1 MMPAPLGAGI
11 AYLRV
16 STDRQDHERQVQD
29 VQRWLERRG
38 LKPVETVEDTGSRLQ
53 AKKRADF
60 QRLFD
65 RVRSGEFG
73 WVVIQTIDRLGF
85 QHTYEYFKFIAEF
98 MEHGVQLWSA
108 LEDKCLTE
116 TDDGTVLTNAVA
128 GQTSSRELL
137 EKANRTLTKRVM
149 KAKQGMFLGGIPPY
163 GFDVVCI
170 NRKGV
175 EQWRYVMTGRK
186 RGIQVFP
193 DGTRRE
199 VGAIPWHDK
208 NSEDNYLRPS
218 IISERVETLRRIFN
232 LYDSSA
238 ISSLNIAKLLNE
250 ERVDAV
256 ITDRWKHDAIWRL
269 LQNSAAIGKPSANK
283 VTAAKLLEYRDGQ
296 LQRRGPNDK
305 FVRKDRSQWILPDA
319 PLFDAIVPEEQFWRV
334 LEKITSK
341 HRKRNPRNENLYIAG
356 LVVCGKCGKTMKAGW
371 KPNYSNGKRVPG
383 FRATYT
389 CQTRHFE
396 GPNNKTG
403 CRFHN
408 VTNETLRPFLDHF
421 LASRGAVLEEMIS
434 AYRDKTTL
442 AKLLEQ
448 KLNTHR
454 ELAGL
459 YQRMQEFIDEV
470 QEEHSPGVRLNLD
483 FLPAESESDYY
494 CLIDIYEQLYE
505 WRRREMET
513 ELAALEDKHGRITAQ
528 YFDLPPLAQAL
539 AKEKI
544 NDLEADIARIKAR
557 LEPLHQQIEACWAD
571 LQTLKERIEGAR
583 VTLEKGS
590 LRQIAEVLR
599 SVIDRI
605 ECRFSPK
612 GNRHSRLEA
621 VTVIPIVGD
630 PLTIEASE
638 AKLPTVGSGCRGP
651 APPARR
657 SASRSPRPAA

>member
-1 MMPAPLGAGI
+1 MTLEPSGEGT

-29 VQRWLERRG
+29 IHRWLERRG
-38 LKPVETVEDTGSRLQ
+38 LNVATTLEDTGSRLQ

-65 RVRSGEFG
+65 LVRSGDIG

-98 MEHGVQLWSA
+98 MENGVQLWSA

-137 EKANRTLTKRVM
+137 EKANRTLSKRVM
-149 KAKQGMFLGGIPPY
+149 KAREGMFLGGIPPY
-163 GFDVVCI
+163 GFDLVCM
-170 NRKGV
+170 NRKGQ
-175 EQWRYVMTGRK
+175 EQWRYVMSGRK
-186 RGIQVFP
+186 RGIQIFP
-193 DGTRRE
+193 DGTRKE
-199 VGAIPWHDK
+199 VGAVPWHDK
-208 NSEDNYLRPS
+208 SCEDNYLRPS
-218 IISERVETLRRIFN
+218 IIPERVETLRRMFN

-250 ERVDAV
+250 EEVDAV
-256 ITDRWKHDAIWRL
+256 ITHRWKHDAIWRL
-269 LQNSAAIGKPSANK
+269 LQNSAVIGMPSSNK

-305 FVRKDRSQWILPDA
+305 FVRKDRSQWIFPDS
-319 PLFDAIVPEEQFWRV
+319 PIFDPIVPEEQFWRV

-341 HRKRNPRNENLYIAG
+341 QRKRSPRNENLYLAG
-356 LVVCGKCGKTMKAGW
+356 LVICGKCGKTMKAGW
-371 KPNYSNGKRVPG
+371 KPNYSAGKRVPG

-448 KLNTHR
+448 KVKTNK
-454 ELAGL
+454 ELADL
-459 YQRMQEFIDEV
+459 YQRMQQFIDEV
-470 QEEHSPGVRLNLD
+470 EAEQSPGVSLNLN
-483 FLPAESESDYY
+483 FLPAKSEADYHR
-494 CLIDIYEQLYE
+494 LIDIYEQLFE
-505 WRRREMET
+505 WRRRELENEAT
-513 ELAALEDKHGRITAQ
+513 TLEDKHRRMTAQ
-528 YFDLPPLAQAL
+528 YFDLPPLAQEL
-539 AKEKI
+539 SREKI
-544 NDLEADIARIKAR
+544 SSLEQEIARIRDR
-557 LEPLHQQIEACWAD
+557 LQPLHQHIEACWAD
-571 LQTLKERIEGAR
+571 LHSLKERIEHAK
-583 VTLEKGS
+583 VVMEKGS
-590 LRQIAEVLR
+590 LRQITEALR
-599 SVIDRI
+599 SVIDKI
-605 ECRFSPK
+605 ECSFSAK
-612 GNRHSRLEA
+612 GKAHSSLEK
-621 VTVIPIVGD
+621 VTIIPLVGD
-630 PLTIEASE
+630 PVMMNVNEM
-638 AKLPTVGSGCRGP
+638 KLL
-651 APPARR
+651 
-657 SASRSPRPAA
+657 SPNSY